1 MFNHG
6 LQEIAI
12 SLRYEGSTKP
22 TEVATNTPPMAEV
35 GACQSVDWLGTVKR
49 RMLKQKNPPAMG
61 GFSLNFYTKNLSLP
75 SRPQRPEGR
84 LCRLIFQ

>member
-1 MFNHG
+1 MLNHG

-22 TEVATNTPPMAEV
+22 TEVATKTPPMAEV

-61 GFSLNFYTKNLSLP
+61 GFSLELLYEKP
-75 SRPQRPEGR
+75 
-84 LCRLIFQ
+84 

>member
-1 MFNHG
+1 MLNHG

-22 TEVATNTPPMAEV
+22 TEVATKTPPMAEV

-49 RMLKQKNPPAMG
+49 RMLKQKTRQRWA
-61 GFSLNFYTKNLSLP
+61 GFL
-75 SRPQRPEGR
+75 
-84 LCRLIFQ
+84 